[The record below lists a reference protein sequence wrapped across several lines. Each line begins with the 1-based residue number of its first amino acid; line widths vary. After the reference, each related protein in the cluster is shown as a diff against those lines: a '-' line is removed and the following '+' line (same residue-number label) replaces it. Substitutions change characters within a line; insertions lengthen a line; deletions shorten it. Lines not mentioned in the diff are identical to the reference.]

1 MKPIFLLL
9 LLATSVTF
17 AQRGDKLKSLKT
29 AFITEELNLIPSEA
43 EKFWPIYNAHENKME
58 ELRKKERQ
66 QIFQSLRGGKIETLS
81 DAEAD
86 ALIEKGLNF
95 KEQEF
100 ELNKELIQNLKGVI
114 PSKKI
119 LMLKRAEQEFKR
131 LLIEKVK
138 ERGGPGNRRN

>member
-1 MKPIFLLL
+1 MKHLLL
-9 LLATSVTF
+9 LLLLTTSISF

-29 AFITEELNLIPSEA
+29 AFITEELNLTPSEA
-43 EKFWPIYNAHENKME
+43 EKFWPIYNAHEGKME

-66 QIFQSLRGGKIETLS
+66 EIFQSLRGERLETLS
-81 DAEAD
+81 DEQANV
-86 ALIEKGLNF
+86 LIERGLKL

-100 ELNKELIQNLKGVI
+100 ELNKELIKNLKGVI

-131 LLIEKVK
+131 FLINKVK
-138 ERGGPGNRRN
+138 DRKGPGNRRN